1 MAKRIMIIDD
11 SSSMRQML
19 VFTLEGAGYE
29 VIEAEDGGD
38 GLDKLNKDNL
48 NGGRLNVIITDLNMP
63 NVNGFDFIRAVRETP
78 DYKYVPIIVLTTESS
93 GDKIGESSRAGATG
107 WITKPFKPEQLLGVI
122 DAVMT

>member
-1 MAKRIMIIDD
+1 MAKRIMIVDD

-29 VIEAEDGGD
+29 VIEAEDGRD
-38 GLDKLNKDNL
+38 GIDKLNKDNL
-48 NGGRLNVIITDLNMP
+48 NEGRLNVIITDLNMP
-63 NVNGFDFIRAVRETP
+63 NLNGFDFIRAVRETP